1 MANYYD
7 ENLTM
12 HVFCADGIEYYFYA
26 VNDSIAVEINSQTRF
41 WVHRNGY
48 PYTEESFH
56 RHCINWVQSA
66 AKNISES
73 VAKWRGER

>member
-7 ENLTM
+7 EDLTM

-26 VNDSIAVEINSQTRF
+26 VNDSIAVEVNGDSRC
-41 WVHRNGY
+41 WVDRRNG
-48 PYTEESFH
+48 PYTEEDFR

-66 AKNISES
+66 AKNISLS
-73 VAKWRGER
+73 VAKWRGE

>member
-1 MANYYD
+1 MATNYN

-12 HVFCADGIEYYFYA
+12 HVFRADGIEYYFYA

-48 PYTEESFH
+48 PYTEEDFQ

-66 AKNISES
+66 AKNISDS
-73 VAKWRGER
+73 VAKWGAQ